1 VNVTLIARVLAWA
14 LLAALVVVTIG
25 PIDWR
30 PVSHLPVQLER
41 ALALALIG
49 VVFAVAYPR
58 PLLLVGLVVLS
69 TTILL
74 EALQLVEPSRR
85 GRLIDAAVKLTGGV
99 IGLAAGH
106 LLNRVRHRS

>member
-1 VNVTLIARVLAWA
+1 MNVTLIARILAWA
-14 LLAALVVVTIG
+14 MLAALVVVTIG

-49 VVFAVAYPR
+49 FVFAVGYPR
-58 PLLLVGLVVLS
+58 HLLLVGLVVLS

-74 EALQLVEPSRR
+74 EVLQMVEPSRH